1 MKKVIKLL
9 IFRLFGSEFFG
20 WLQSIYWVNKLKKGE
35 IYEKEIRV
43 LKDFV
48 KEGDVVIDI
57 GANCGQYT
65 YHLSKLVGAHGKVFS
80 VEPAEAALKI
90 LKNVVYRLRLGN
102 VEIKEVA
109 LAEKNSE
116 HDLITPKDRHNLP
129 NIGEA
134 HLQMQ
139 GELLNGN
146 KERVKCTT
154 LDELVNSSDFEGR
167 ITFIKCDVEGGEM
180 MVFNGGKKLVSKYHP
195 VILCEIEERHT
206 KQYGYTPEALFALL
220 KDLGYKAFVFISDK
234 LVPIQ
239 GVQEPEINYV
249 FIYKSGFH
257 KNLYS

>member
-1 MKKVIKLL
+1 
-9 IFRLFGSEFFG
+9 
-20 WLQSIYWVNKLKKGE
+20 
-35 IYEKEIRV
+35 
-43 LKDFV
+43 
-48 KEGDVVIDI
+48 
-57 GANCGQYT
+57 
-65 YHLSKLVGAHGKVFS
+65 
-80 VEPAEAALKI
+80 
-90 LKNVVYRLRLGN
+90 
-102 VEIKEVA
+102 
-109 LAEKNSE
+109 
-116 HDLITPKDRHNLP
+116 
-129 NIGEA
+129 
-134 HLQMQ
+134 MQ

-220 KDLGYKAFVFISDK
+220 KDLGYKAFIFISDK